1 MLNVEMLS
9 TGDEVLHGQIIDT
22 NAAWLADF
30 FFNQGLPLTR
40 RNTVGDDLDALV
52 AILRERSEQAD
63 VLIVNGGLGPTSDD
77 LSALAAATA
86 KGEGLILHPEWLETM
101 TRFFAERGRPMAE
114 SNRKQAEIPAS
125 AEMINNPVGTACG
138 FAIQLNRCL
147 MFFTPGVP
155 SEFKVM
161 VEQEILPRLRQRFT
175 LPDPPVC
182 LRMTTFGRSE
192 SELAQSLNPLTLPPG
207 VVMGYLNLGSCKW
220 TGDAHTDAL
229 IEATINNYTIEWKKA
244 DAVIKREKYNI
255 TNGDELP
262 QTGVIQMAKVYIAK
276 KRKLKV
282 GDKMAG
288 RHGNKGIVARI
299 VRDEDMP
306 FLEDGTIVDI
316 CLNPLGV
323 PSRMNLGQIY
333 ETVLGWAGRELGLKF
348 ATPIFDGA
356 SLDQINEYTAKA
368 GIPHSGRTYLYD
380 GGTGEKFDQPATVGV
395 IYMLKLGHMIDDKMH
410 ARSIGPYSLIT
421 QQPLGGKAQFGGQR
435 FGEMEVWALEGF
447 GAANI
452 LQEIL
457 TIKSDDV
464 MGRAKAYEA
473 IVKGENL
480 PKPGIPEAMNVLLH
494 ELRGL
499 ALSVKLE

>member
-9 TGDEVLHGQIIDT
+9 TGDEVLHGQIVDT

-182 LRMTTFGRSE
+182 LRLTTFGRSE

-207 VVMGYLNLGSCKW
+207 VVMGYRSSMPI
-220 TGDAHTDAL
+220 
-229 IEATINNYTIEWKKA
+229 IE
-244 DAVIKREKYNI
+244 
-255 TNGDELP
+255 
-262 QTGVIQMAKVYIAK
+262 
-276 KRKLKV
+276 
-282 GDKMAG
+282 
-288 RHGNKGIVARI
+288 
-299 VRDEDMP
+299 
-306 FLEDGTIVDI
+306 
-316 CLNPLGV
+316 
-323 PSRMNLGQIY
+323 
-333 ETVLGWAGRELGLKF
+333 
-348 ATPIFDGA
+348 
-356 SLDQINEYTAKA
+356 
-368 GIPHSGRTYLYD
+368 
-380 GGTGEKFDQPATVGV
+380 
-395 IYMLKLGHMIDDKMH
+395 LKLT
-410 ARSIGPYSLIT
+410 GPANQRDAMLALWPEVRKVAGDSLIFEGT
-421 QQPLGGKAQFGGQR
+421 EGLPAQIAR
-435 FGEMEVWALEGF
+435 C
-447 GAANI
+447 
-452 LQEIL
+452 LQERQLSL
-457 TIKSDDV
+457 TLSEQFTS
-464 MGRAKAYEA
+464 GLLALQLSRAGA
-473 IVKGENL
+473 
-480 PKPGIPEAMNVLLH
+480 PLLASEVVPAQEETLAQAARWAAERRINH
-494 ELRGL
+494 FAGL
-499 ALSVKLE
+499 ALAVSGQENDHLNVTLATPDGTFALRVKFSATRHSLAVRQEVCAMMALNMLRRWLNGQPLASEHGWINVVDSLSL

>member
-182 LRMTTFGRSE
+182 LRLTTFGRSE

-207 VVMGYLNLGSCKW
+207 VVMGYRSSMPI
-220 TGDAHTDAL
+220 
-229 IEATINNYTIEWKKA
+229 IE
-244 DAVIKREKYNI
+244 
-255 TNGDELP
+255 
-262 QTGVIQMAKVYIAK
+262 
-276 KRKLKV
+276 
-282 GDKMAG
+282 
-288 RHGNKGIVARI
+288 
-299 VRDEDMP
+299 
-306 FLEDGTIVDI
+306 
-316 CLNPLGV
+316 
-323 PSRMNLGQIY
+323 
-333 ETVLGWAGRELGLKF
+333 
-348 ATPIFDGA
+348 
-356 SLDQINEYTAKA
+356 
-368 GIPHSGRTYLYD
+368 
-380 GGTGEKFDQPATVGV
+380 
-395 IYMLKLGHMIDDKMH
+395 LKLT
-410 ARSIGPYSLIT
+410 GPANQRDAMLALWPEVRKVAGDSLIFEGT
-421 QQPLGGKAQFGGQR
+421 EGLPAQIAR
-435 FGEMEVWALEGF
+435 C
-447 GAANI
+447 
-452 LQEIL
+452 LQERQLSL
-457 TIKSDDV
+457 TLSEQFTS
-464 MGRAKAYEA
+464 GLLALQLSRAGA
-473 IVKGENL
+473 
-480 PKPGIPEAMNVLLH
+480 PLLASEVVPAQEETLAQAARWAAQRRINH
-494 ELRGL
+494 FAGL
-499 ALSVKLE
+499 ALAVSGQENDHLNVALATPDGTFALRVKFSATRHSLAVRQEVCAMMALNMLRRWLNGQPLASEHGWINVVDSLSL

>member
-161 VEQEILPRLRQRFT
+161 VEKKFFPRRRQRFP
-175 LPDPPVC
+175 LPAPPVC

-207 VVMGYLNLGSCKW
+207 VVMGYRSSMPI
-220 TGDAHTDAL
+220 
-229 IEATINNYTIEWKKA
+229 IE
-244 DAVIKREKYNI
+244 
-255 TNGDELP
+255 
-262 QTGVIQMAKVYIAK
+262 
-276 KRKLKV
+276 
-282 GDKMAG
+282 
-288 RHGNKGIVARI
+288 
-299 VRDEDMP
+299 
-306 FLEDGTIVDI
+306 
-316 CLNPLGV
+316 
-323 PSRMNLGQIY
+323 
-333 ETVLGWAGRELGLKF
+333 
-348 ATPIFDGA
+348 
-356 SLDQINEYTAKA
+356 
-368 GIPHSGRTYLYD
+368 
-380 GGTGEKFDQPATVGV
+380 
-395 IYMLKLGHMIDDKMH
+395 LKLT
-410 ARSIGPYSLIT
+410 GPANQRDAMLALWPEVRKVAGDSLIFEGT
-421 QQPLGGKAQFGGQR
+421 EGLPAQIAR
-435 FGEMEVWALEGF
+435 C
-447 GAANI
+447 
-452 LQEIL
+452 LQERQLSL
-457 TIKSDDV
+457 TLSEQFTS
-464 MGRAKAYEA
+464 GLLALQLSRAGA
-473 IVKGENL
+473 
-480 PKPGIPEAMNVLLH
+480 PLLASEVVPAQEETLAQAARWAAERRINH
-494 ELRGL
+494 FAGL
-499 ALSVKLE
+499 ALAVSGQENDHLNVALATPDGTFALRVKFSATRHSLAVRQEVCAMMALNMLRRWLNGQPLASEHGWINVVDSLSL

>member
-9 TGDEVLHGQIIDT
+9 TGDEVLHGQIVDT

-40 RNTVGDDLDALV
+40 RNTVGDNLDALV

-182 LRMTTFGRSE
+182 LRLTTFGRSE

-207 VVMGYLNLGSCKW
+207 VVMGYRSSMPI
-220 TGDAHTDAL
+220 
-229 IEATINNYTIEWKKA
+229 IE
-244 DAVIKREKYNI
+244 
-255 TNGDELP
+255 
-262 QTGVIQMAKVYIAK
+262 
-276 KRKLKV
+276 
-282 GDKMAG
+282 
-288 RHGNKGIVARI
+288 
-299 VRDEDMP
+299 
-306 FLEDGTIVDI
+306 
-316 CLNPLGV
+316 
-323 PSRMNLGQIY
+323 
-333 ETVLGWAGRELGLKF
+333 
-348 ATPIFDGA
+348 
-356 SLDQINEYTAKA
+356 
-368 GIPHSGRTYLYD
+368 
-380 GGTGEKFDQPATVGV
+380 
-395 IYMLKLGHMIDDKMH
+395 LKLT
-410 ARSIGPYSLIT
+410 GPANQRDAMLALWPEVRKVAGDSLIFEGT
-421 QQPLGGKAQFGGQR
+421 EGLPAQIAR
-435 FGEMEVWALEGF
+435 C
-447 GAANI
+447 
-452 LQEIL
+452 LQERQLSL
-457 TIKSDDV
+457 TLSEQFTS
-464 MGRAKAYEA
+464 GLLALQLSRAGA
-473 IVKGENL
+473 
-480 PKPGIPEAMNVLLH
+480 PLLASEVVPAQEETLAQAARWAAERRINH
-494 ELRGL
+494 FAGL
-499 ALSVKLE
+499 ALAVSGQENDHLNVALATPDGTFALRVKFSVTRHSLAVRQEVCAMMALNLLRRWLNGQPLASEHGWINVVDSLSL

>member
-9 TGDEVLHGQIIDT
+9 TGDEVLHGQIVDT

-52 AILRERSEQAD
+52 AILSERSEQAD

-207 VVMGYLNLGSCKW
+207 VVMGYRSSMPI
-220 TGDAHTDAL
+220 
-229 IEATINNYTIEWKKA
+229 IE
-244 DAVIKREKYNI
+244 
-255 TNGDELP
+255 
-262 QTGVIQMAKVYIAK
+262 
-276 KRKLKV
+276 
-282 GDKMAG
+282 
-288 RHGNKGIVARI
+288 
-299 VRDEDMP
+299 
-306 FLEDGTIVDI
+306 
-316 CLNPLGV
+316 
-323 PSRMNLGQIY
+323 
-333 ETVLGWAGRELGLKF
+333 
-348 ATPIFDGA
+348 
-356 SLDQINEYTAKA
+356 
-368 GIPHSGRTYLYD
+368 
-380 GGTGEKFDQPATVGV
+380 
-395 IYMLKLGHMIDDKMH
+395 LKLT
-410 ARSIGPYSLIT
+410 GPANQRDAMLALWPEVRKVAGDSLIFEGT
-421 QQPLGGKAQFGGQR
+421 EGLPAQIAR
-435 FGEMEVWALEGF
+435 C
-447 GAANI
+447 
-452 LQEIL
+452 LQERQLSL
-457 TIKSDDV
+457 TLSEQFTS
-464 MGRAKAYEA
+464 GLLALQLSRAGA
-473 IVKGENL
+473 
-480 PKPGIPEAMNVLLH
+480 PLLASEVVPAQEETLAQAARWAAERRINH
-494 ELRGL
+494 FAGL
-499 ALSVKLE
+499 ALAVSGQENDHLNVALATPDGTFALRVKFSATRHSLAVRQEVCAMMALNMLRRWLNGQPLASEHGWINVVDSLSL

>member
-9 TGDEVLHGQIIDT
+9 TGDEVLHGQIVDT

-182 LRMTTFGRSE
+182 LRLTTFGRSE

-207 VVMGYLNLGSCKW
+207 VVMGYRSSMPI
-220 TGDAHTDAL
+220 
-229 IEATINNYTIEWKKA
+229 IE
-244 DAVIKREKYNI
+244 
-255 TNGDELP
+255 
-262 QTGVIQMAKVYIAK
+262 
-276 KRKLKV
+276 
-282 GDKMAG
+282 
-288 RHGNKGIVARI
+288 
-299 VRDEDMP
+299 
-306 FLEDGTIVDI
+306 
-316 CLNPLGV
+316 
-323 PSRMNLGQIY
+323 
-333 ETVLGWAGRELGLKF
+333 
-348 ATPIFDGA
+348 
-356 SLDQINEYTAKA
+356 
-368 GIPHSGRTYLYD
+368 
-380 GGTGEKFDQPATVGV
+380 
-395 IYMLKLGHMIDDKMH
+395 LKLT
-410 ARSIGPYSLIT
+410 GPADQRDAMLALWPEVHKVAGDSLIFEGT
-421 QQPLGGKAQFGGQR
+421 EGLPAQIAR
-435 FGEMEVWALEGF
+435 C
-447 GAANI
+447 
-452 LQEIL
+452 LQERQLSL
-457 TIKSDDV
+457 TLSEQFTS
-464 MGRAKAYEA
+464 GLLALQLSRAGA
-473 IVKGENL
+473 
-480 PKPGIPEAMNVLLH
+480 PLLASEVVPAQEETLAQAARWAAERRINH
-494 ELRGL
+494 FAGL
-499 ALSVKLE
+499 ALAVSGQENDHLNVALATPDGTFALRVKFSATRHSLAVRQEVCAMMALNMLRRWLNGQPLASEHGWINVVDSLSL

>member
-175 LPDPPVC
+175 LPAPPVC

-207 VVMGYLNLGSCKW
+207 VVMGYRSSMPI
-220 TGDAHTDAL
+220 
-229 IEATINNYTIEWKKA
+229 IE
-244 DAVIKREKYNI
+244 
-255 TNGDELP
+255 
-262 QTGVIQMAKVYIAK
+262 
-276 KRKLKV
+276 
-282 GDKMAG
+282 
-288 RHGNKGIVARI
+288 
-299 VRDEDMP
+299 
-306 FLEDGTIVDI
+306 
-316 CLNPLGV
+316 
-323 PSRMNLGQIY
+323 
-333 ETVLGWAGRELGLKF
+333 
-348 ATPIFDGA
+348 
-356 SLDQINEYTAKA
+356 
-368 GIPHSGRTYLYD
+368 
-380 GGTGEKFDQPATVGV
+380 
-395 IYMLKLGHMIDDKMH
+395 LKLT
-410 ARSIGPYSLIT
+410 GPANQRDAMLALWPEVRKVAGDSLIFEGT
-421 QQPLGGKAQFGGQR
+421 EGLPAQIAR
-435 FGEMEVWALEGF
+435 C
-447 GAANI
+447 
-452 LQEIL
+452 LQERQLSL
-457 TIKSDDV
+457 TLSEQFT
-464 MGRAKAYEA
+464 GGLLALQLSRAGA
-473 IVKGENL
+473 
-480 PKPGIPEAMNVLLH
+480 PLLASEVVPAQEETLAQAARWAAERRINH
-494 ELRGL
+494 FAGL
-499 ALSVKLE
+499 ALAVSGQENDHLNVALATPDGTFALRVKFSATRHSLAVRQEVCAMMALNMLRRWLNGQPLASEHGWINVVDSLSL

>member
-207 VVMGYLNLGSCKW
+207 VVMGYRSSMPI
-220 TGDAHTDAL
+220 
-229 IEATINNYTIEWKKA
+229 IE
-244 DAVIKREKYNI
+244 
-255 TNGDELP
+255 
-262 QTGVIQMAKVYIAK
+262 
-276 KRKLKV
+276 
-282 GDKMAG
+282 
-288 RHGNKGIVARI
+288 
-299 VRDEDMP
+299 
-306 FLEDGTIVDI
+306 
-316 CLNPLGV
+316 
-323 PSRMNLGQIY
+323 
-333 ETVLGWAGRELGLKF
+333 
-348 ATPIFDGA
+348 
-356 SLDQINEYTAKA
+356 
-368 GIPHSGRTYLYD
+368 
-380 GGTGEKFDQPATVGV
+380 
-395 IYMLKLGHMIDDKMH
+395 LKLT
-410 ARSIGPYSLIT
+410 GPANQRDAMLALWPEVRKVAGDSLIFEGT
-421 QQPLGGKAQFGGQR
+421 EGLPAQIAR
-435 FGEMEVWALEGF
+435 C
-447 GAANI
+447 
-452 LQEIL
+452 LQERQLSL
-457 TIKSDDV
+457 TLSEQFTS
-464 MGRAKAYEA
+464 GLLALQLSRAGA
-473 IVKGENL
+473 
-480 PKPGIPEAMNVLLH
+480 PLLASEVVPAQEETLAQAARWAAERRINH
-494 ELRGL
+494 FAGL
-499 ALSVKLE
+499 ALAVSGQENDHLNVALATPDGTFALRVKFSATRHSLAVRQEVYAMMALNMLRRWLNGQPLASEHGWINVVDSLSL

>member
-9 TGDEVLHGQIIDT
+9 TGDEVLHGQIVDT

-207 VVMGYLNLGSCKW
+207 VVMGYRSSMPI
-220 TGDAHTDAL
+220 
-229 IEATINNYTIEWKKA
+229 IE
-244 DAVIKREKYNI
+244 
-255 TNGDELP
+255 
-262 QTGVIQMAKVYIAK
+262 
-276 KRKLKV
+276 
-282 GDKMAG
+282 
-288 RHGNKGIVARI
+288 
-299 VRDEDMP
+299 
-306 FLEDGTIVDI
+306 
-316 CLNPLGV
+316 
-323 PSRMNLGQIY
+323 
-333 ETVLGWAGRELGLKF
+333 
-348 ATPIFDGA
+348 
-356 SLDQINEYTAKA
+356 
-368 GIPHSGRTYLYD
+368 
-380 GGTGEKFDQPATVGV
+380 
-395 IYMLKLGHMIDDKMH
+395 LKLT
-410 ARSIGPYSLIT
+410 GPANQRDAMLALWPEVRKVAGDSLIFEGTEGLPT
-421 QQPLGGKAQFGGQR
+421 QIAR
-435 FGEMEVWALEGF
+435 C
-447 GAANI
+447 
-452 LQEIL
+452 LQERQLSL
-457 TIKSDDV
+457 TLSEQFTS
-464 MGRAKAYEA
+464 GLLALQLSRAGA
-473 IVKGENL
+473 
-480 PKPGIPEAMNVLLH
+480 PLLASEVVPAQEETLAQAARWAAERRINH
-494 ELRGL
+494 FAGL
-499 ALSVKLE
+499 ALAVSGQENDHLNVALATPDGTFALRVKFSATRHSLAVRQEVCAMMALNMLRRWLNGQPLASEHGWINVVDSLSL

>member
-192 SELAQSLNPLTLPPG
+192 SELAQSLNPLTLSPG
-207 VVMGYLNLGSCKW
+207 VVMGYRSSMPI
-220 TGDAHTDAL
+220 
-229 IEATINNYTIEWKKA
+229 IE
-244 DAVIKREKYNI
+244 
-255 TNGDELP
+255 
-262 QTGVIQMAKVYIAK
+262 
-276 KRKLKV
+276 
-282 GDKMAG
+282 
-288 RHGNKGIVARI
+288 
-299 VRDEDMP
+299 
-306 FLEDGTIVDI
+306 
-316 CLNPLGV
+316 
-323 PSRMNLGQIY
+323 
-333 ETVLGWAGRELGLKF
+333 
-348 ATPIFDGA
+348 
-356 SLDQINEYTAKA
+356 
-368 GIPHSGRTYLYD
+368 
-380 GGTGEKFDQPATVGV
+380 
-395 IYMLKLGHMIDDKMH
+395 LKLT
-410 ARSIGPYSLIT
+410 GPANQRDAMLALWPEVRKVAGDSLIFEGT
-421 QQPLGGKAQFGGQR
+421 EGLPAQIAR
-435 FGEMEVWALEGF
+435 C
-447 GAANI
+447 
-452 LQEIL
+452 LQERQLSL
-457 TIKSDDV
+457 TLSEQFTS
-464 MGRAKAYEA
+464 GLLALQLSRAGA
-473 IVKGENL
+473 
-480 PKPGIPEAMNVLLH
+480 PLLASEVVPAQEETLAQAARWAAERRINH
-494 ELRGL
+494 FAGL
-499 ALSVKLE
+499 ALAVSGQENDHLNVALATPDGTFALRVKFSATRHSLAVRQEVCAMMALNMLRRWLNGQPLASEHGWINVVDSLSL

>member
-125 AEMINNPVGTACG
+125 AEMSNNPVGTACG

-161 VEQEILPRLRQRFT
+161 VEPEILPRLRQRFT

-182 LRMTTFGRSE
+182 LRLNTFGRSE

-207 VVMGYLNLGSCKW
+207 VVMGYRSSMPI
-220 TGDAHTDAL
+220 
-229 IEATINNYTIEWKKA
+229 IE
-244 DAVIKREKYNI
+244 
-255 TNGDELP
+255 
-262 QTGVIQMAKVYIAK
+262 
-276 KRKLKV
+276 
-282 GDKMAG
+282 
-288 RHGNKGIVARI
+288 
-299 VRDEDMP
+299 
-306 FLEDGTIVDI
+306 
-316 CLNPLGV
+316 
-323 PSRMNLGQIY
+323 
-333 ETVLGWAGRELGLKF
+333 
-348 ATPIFDGA
+348 
-356 SLDQINEYTAKA
+356 
-368 GIPHSGRTYLYD
+368 
-380 GGTGEKFDQPATVGV
+380 
-395 IYMLKLGHMIDDKMH
+395 LKLT
-410 ARSIGPYSLIT
+410 GPANQRDAMLALWPEVRKVAGDSLIFEGT
-421 QQPLGGKAQFGGQR
+421 EGLPAQIAR
-435 FGEMEVWALEGF
+435 C
-447 GAANI
+447 
-452 LQEIL
+452 LQERQLSL
-457 TIKSDDV
+457 TLSEQFTS
-464 MGRAKAYEA
+464 GLLALQLSRAGA
-473 IVKGENL
+473 
-480 PKPGIPEAMNVLLH
+480 PLLASEVVPAQEETLAQAARWAAERRINH
-494 ELRGL
+494 FAGL
-499 ALSVKLE
+499 ALAVSGQENDHLNVALATPDGTFALRVKFSATRHSLAVRQEVCAMMALNMLRRWLNGQPLASEHGWINVVDSLSL

>member
-182 LRMTTFGRSE
+182 LRLTTFGRSE

-207 VVMGYLNLGSCKW
+207 VVMGYRSSMPI
-220 TGDAHTDAL
+220 
-229 IEATINNYTIEWKKA
+229 IE
-244 DAVIKREKYNI
+244 
-255 TNGDELP
+255 
-262 QTGVIQMAKVYIAK
+262 
-276 KRKLKV
+276 
-282 GDKMAG
+282 
-288 RHGNKGIVARI
+288 
-299 VRDEDMP
+299 
-306 FLEDGTIVDI
+306 
-316 CLNPLGV
+316 
-323 PSRMNLGQIY
+323 
-333 ETVLGWAGRELGLKF
+333 
-348 ATPIFDGA
+348 
-356 SLDQINEYTAKA
+356 
-368 GIPHSGRTYLYD
+368 
-380 GGTGEKFDQPATVGV
+380 
-395 IYMLKLGHMIDDKMH
+395 LKLT
-410 ARSIGPYSLIT
+410 GPANQRDAMLALWPEVRKVAGDSLIFEGT
-421 QQPLGGKAQFGGQR
+421 EGLPAQIAR
-435 FGEMEVWALEGF
+435 C
-447 GAANI
+447 
-452 LQEIL
+452 LQERQLSL
-457 TIKSDDV
+457 TLSEQFTS
-464 MGRAKAYEA
+464 GLLALQLSRAGA
-473 IVKGENL
+473 
-480 PKPGIPEAMNVLLH
+480 PLLASEVVPAQEETLAQAARWAAERRINH
-494 ELRGL
+494 FAGL
-499 ALSVKLE
+499 ALAVSGQENDHLNVALATPDGTFALRVKFSATRHSLAVRQEVCAMMALNMLRRWLNGQPLTSEHGWINVVDSLSL

>member
-40 RNTVGDDLDALV
+40 RHTGGDDLDALV

-182 LRMTTFGRSE
+182 LRLTTFGRSE

-207 VVMGYLNLGSCKW
+207 VVMGYRSSMPI
-220 TGDAHTDAL
+220 
-229 IEATINNYTIEWKKA
+229 IE
-244 DAVIKREKYNI
+244 
-255 TNGDELP
+255 
-262 QTGVIQMAKVYIAK
+262 
-276 KRKLKV
+276 
-282 GDKMAG
+282 
-288 RHGNKGIVARI
+288 
-299 VRDEDMP
+299 
-306 FLEDGTIVDI
+306 
-316 CLNPLGV
+316 
-323 PSRMNLGQIY
+323 
-333 ETVLGWAGRELGLKF
+333 
-348 ATPIFDGA
+348 
-356 SLDQINEYTAKA
+356 
-368 GIPHSGRTYLYD
+368 
-380 GGTGEKFDQPATVGV
+380 
-395 IYMLKLGHMIDDKMH
+395 LKLT
-410 ARSIGPYSLIT
+410 GPANQRDAMLALWPEVRKVAGDSLIFEGT
-421 QQPLGGKAQFGGQR
+421 EGLPAQIAR
-435 FGEMEVWALEGF
+435 C
-447 GAANI
+447 
-452 LQEIL
+452 LQERQLSL
-457 TIKSDDV
+457 TLSEQFTS
-464 MGRAKAYEA
+464 GLLALQLSRAGA
-473 IVKGENL
+473 
-480 PKPGIPEAMNVLLH
+480 PLLASEVVPAQEETLAQAARWAAERRINH
-494 ELRGL
+494 FAGL
-499 ALSVKLE
+499 ALAVSGQENDHLNVALATPDGTFALRVKFSATRHSLAVRQEVCAMMALNMLRRWLNGQPLASEHGWINVVDSLSL

>member
-207 VVMGYLNLGSCKW
+207 VVMGYRSSMPI
-220 TGDAHTDAL
+220 
-229 IEATINNYTIEWKKA
+229 IE
-244 DAVIKREKYNI
+244 
-255 TNGDELP
+255 
-262 QTGVIQMAKVYIAK
+262 
-276 KRKLKV
+276 
-282 GDKMAG
+282 
-288 RHGNKGIVARI
+288 
-299 VRDEDMP
+299 
-306 FLEDGTIVDI
+306 
-316 CLNPLGV
+316 
-323 PSRMNLGQIY
+323 
-333 ETVLGWAGRELGLKF
+333 
-348 ATPIFDGA
+348 
-356 SLDQINEYTAKA
+356 
-368 GIPHSGRTYLYD
+368 
-380 GGTGEKFDQPATVGV
+380 
-395 IYMLKLGHMIDDKMH
+395 LKLT
-410 ARSIGPYSLIT
+410 GPANQRDAMLALWPEVRKVAGDSLIFEGT
-421 QQPLGGKAQFGGQR
+421 EGLPAQIAR
-435 FGEMEVWALEGF
+435 C
-447 GAANI
+447 
-452 LQEIL
+452 LQERQLSL
-457 TIKSDDV
+457 TLSEQFT
-464 MGRAKAYEA
+464 GGLLALQLSRAGA
-473 IVKGENL
+473 
-480 PKPGIPEAMNVLLH
+480 PLLASEVVPAQEETLAQAARWAAERRINH
-494 ELRGL
+494 FAGL
-499 ALSVKLE
+499 ALAVSGQENDHLNVALGTPDGTFALRVKFSATRHSLAVRQEVCAMMALNMLRRWLNGQPLASEHGWINVVDSLSL

>member
-1 MLNVEMLS
+1 MLNVILLS
-9 TGDEVLHGQIIDT
+9 TGDEVLHGQIVDT

-40 RNTVGDDLDALV
+40 RNTVGDNLDALV

-114 SNRKQAEIPAS
+114 SNRKQAEIPAR

-207 VVMGYLNLGSCKW
+207 VVMGYRSSMPI
-220 TGDAHTDAL
+220 
-229 IEATINNYTIEWKKA
+229 IE
-244 DAVIKREKYNI
+244 
-255 TNGDELP
+255 
-262 QTGVIQMAKVYIAK
+262 
-276 KRKLKV
+276 
-282 GDKMAG
+282 
-288 RHGNKGIVARI
+288 
-299 VRDEDMP
+299 
-306 FLEDGTIVDI
+306 
-316 CLNPLGV
+316 
-323 PSRMNLGQIY
+323 
-333 ETVLGWAGRELGLKF
+333 
-348 ATPIFDGA
+348 
-356 SLDQINEYTAKA
+356 
-368 GIPHSGRTYLYD
+368 
-380 GGTGEKFDQPATVGV
+380 
-395 IYMLKLGHMIDDKMH
+395 LKLT
-410 ARSIGPYSLIT
+410 GPANQRDAMLALWPEVRKVAGDSLIFEGT
-421 QQPLGGKAQFGGQR
+421 EGLPAQIAR
-435 FGEMEVWALEGF
+435 C
-447 GAANI
+447 
-452 LQEIL
+452 LQERQLSL
-457 TIKSDDV
+457 TLSEQFTS
-464 MGRAKAYEA
+464 GLLALQLSRAGA
-473 IVKGENL
+473 
-480 PKPGIPEAMNVLLH
+480 PLLASEVVPAQEETLAQAARWAAERRINH
-494 ELRGL
+494 FAGL
-499 ALSVKLE
+499 ALAVSGQENDHLNVALATPDGTFALRVKFSATRHSLAVRQEVCAMMALNMLRRWLNGQPLASEHGWINVVDSLSL